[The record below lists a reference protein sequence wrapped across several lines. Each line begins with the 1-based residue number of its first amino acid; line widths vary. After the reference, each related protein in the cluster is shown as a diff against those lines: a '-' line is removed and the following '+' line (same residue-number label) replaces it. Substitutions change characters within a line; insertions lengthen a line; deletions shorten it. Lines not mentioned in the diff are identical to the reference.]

1 MKMAANFVKTTVR
14 GNEEYSFIF
23 ENNFTLNELGRIFLF
38 IIMYL
43 VLIEME
49 NVISSQFIGI

>member
-1 MKMAANFVKTTVR
+1 MAANFVKTTVR

>member
-1 MKMAANFVKTTVR
+1 MAANFVKITVR

-23 ENNFTLNELGRIFLF
+23 ENNFTLIELGRIFLF

-43 VLIEME
+43 VLIEMD
-49 NVISSQFIGI
+49 NFISSQFMGI

>member
-1 MKMAANFVKTTVR
+1 MKMAANFIKITVR

-23 ENNFTLNELGRIFLF
+23 ENNFTLIELGRIFLV

-49 NVISSQFIGI
+49 NFISSQFMGI

>member
-1 MKMAANFVKTTVR
+1 MAANFVKITVR

-23 ENNFTLNELGRIFLF
+23 ENNFTLNELGRILLF
-38 IIMYL
+38 IIMCL

-49 NVISSQFIGI
+49 NFISSQFMGI